1 MSGTLESDFRFDD
14 GESTRLR
21 TILLGVVSNPYRR
34 YAGFR
39 KEIQALVAD
48 SRIPARFADFC
59 AVVARRDMVR
69 RPVIVVENCPLDL
82 ELPVFGSEDPVADK
96 YRMKRTSV
104 AEGFLAL
111 YSELTGVHPIG
122 HATVNNGDFFHD
134 VYPKRSMF
142 DTQSQKGLG
151 TLRFHRD
158 FTNHPASPQQVSQL
172 MLRDAPGN
180 RVLSAFA
187 TVATALRELDPTQRR
202 ALSQP
207 RFTTPVDHILTAG
220 GDDTAEDHH
229 AVIAQDGTPHVLEGR
244 TRGVD
249 EEAHSALGAFL
260 AALHRNQVTR
270 ESRPGDLLTFSNDHV
285 MHGRLVQELA
295 NPASMRTRW
304 LIKTHN
310 VNRLDDYLDLF
321 VPGRPGVVA

>member
-1 MSGTLESDFRFDD
+1 MSGTLESDFRFGDD
-14 GESTRLR
+14 ESARL
-21 TILLGVVSNPYRR
+21 TAVLLEVASNPYRE
-34 YAGFR
+34 YAQFR
-39 KEIQALVAD
+39 KEVREVAAGGEA
-48 SRIPARFADFC
+48 PARFTEFC
-59 AVVARRDMVR
+59 AAVAHRDMAR
-69 RPVIVVENCPLDL
+69 RPVVVVENCPLDP
-82 ELPVFGSEDPVADK
+82 ELPVFGEEDPVADK
-96 YRMKRTSV
+96 YRMKRTFV

-111 YSELTGVHPIG
+111 HAELTGVDLIG

-134 VYPKRSMF
+134 VHPKRSMF
-142 DTQSQKGLG
+142 GTQSQKGLG

-158 FTNHPASPQQVSQL
+158 LTNHPASPQQVSQL

-180 RVLSAFA
+180 RVLSVFA
-187 TVATALRELDPTQRR
+187 TVATALHELNPSQQQVLGQR
-202 ALSQP
+202 

-229 AVIAQDGTPHVLEGR
+229 AVIAEDGTPHVLERR
-244 TRGVD
+244 TRGLD
-249 EEAHSALGAFL
+249 EEARDALEAFF

-285 MHGRLVQELA
+285 MHGRFVQELS